1 MSDSRAI
8 NYFRYILTMLL
19 VALGFNV
26 SEVITDPVGA
36 LTREI
41 REVRAKLDL
50 IDKLDDRL
58 QNIERVVY
66 ARLDQ

>member
-66 ARLDQ
+66 AKLDR

>member
-66 ARLDQ
+66 AKLDK

>member
-26 SEVITDPVGA
+26 SEVITDPVGS

-66 ARLDQ
+66 ARLDR